1 MGSSEPGTQ
10 HSSGR
15 PLVRARAIGFFRT
28 ALETAATPQ
37 PEVST
42 QQADLETDAPTAWLE
57 TAATPQPE
65 VSTQQA
71 DLETE
76 RPIPDIRRDVAVAMN
91 LARKAVA
98 IAAKAAEDDLRN
110 MRELLESAEARAKGA
125 EERAELAEA
134 RVAETEKLLADIR
147 DHITAKV
154 AHLCGA

>member
-1 MGSSEPGTQ
+1 M
-10 HSSGR
+10 
-15 PLVRARAIGFFRT
+15 
-28 ALETAATPQ
+28 TPQ

-57 TAATPQPE
+57 TAVTPQPE

-71 DLETE
+71 DLETG
-76 RPIPDIRRDVAVAMN
+76 RPTPDIRRDVAVAMN

-110 MRELLESAEARAKGA
+110 MRELLESTEARAKGA

>member
-1 MGSSEPGTQ
+1 MGSSEPRTQ

-15 PLVRARAIGFFRT
+15 PLVRARAFGFFST

-42 QQADLETDAPTAWLE
+42 QQADLETEHPT
-57 TAATPQPE
+57 
-65 VSTQQA
+65 
-71 DLETE
+71 
-76 RPIPDIRRDVAVAMN
+76 PDIRRDVAVAMN

-110 MRELLESAEARAKGA
+110 MRELLESTEARAKGA